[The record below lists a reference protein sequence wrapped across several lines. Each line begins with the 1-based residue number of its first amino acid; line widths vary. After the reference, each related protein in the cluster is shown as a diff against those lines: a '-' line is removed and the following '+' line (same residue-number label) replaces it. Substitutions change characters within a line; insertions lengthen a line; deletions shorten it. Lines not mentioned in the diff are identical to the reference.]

1 MNLFILKKLRKLF
14 KSLGKYEYKILDKIT
29 LLENKKQNKIKNIT
43 LDDNKFLQI
52 EKNLSNP
59 LFEPKKISI
68 VICFYYNK
76 KKIKNLIKICENIN
90 NYRFSKDVSIIT
102 NNINNKRIVNIL
114 FVGNLIPKSTHHQLY
129 KQKKPRMCGVSSYA
143 CTLLS
148 ITTFT

>member
-1 MNLFILKKLRKLF
+1 MNIFILKKLRKLF

-68 VICFYYNK
+68 VICFHYNSK
-76 KKIKNLIKICENIN
+76 RIKNLIKICENIS
-90 NYRFSKDVSIIT
+90 NYRFSNSTNAVS
-102 NNINNKRIVNIL
+102 
-114 FVGNLIPKSTHHQLY
+114 FSGSIPDL
-129 KQKKPRMCGVSSYA
+129 
-143 CTLLS
+143 
-148 ITTFT
+148 

>member
-1 MNLFILKKLRKLF
+1 MNIFILKKLRKLF

-68 VICFYYNK
+68 VICFHYNK
-76 KKIKNLIKICENIN
+76 KKN
-90 NYRFSKDVSIIT
+90 
-102 NNINNKRIVNIL
+102 
-114 FVGNLIPKSTHHQLY
+114 
-129 KQKKPRMCGVSSYA
+129 
-143 CTLLS
+143 
-148 ITTFT
+148 

>member
-1 MNLFILKKLRKLF
+1 MNIFILKKLRKLF

-68 VICFYYNK
+68 VICFHYNK
-76 KKIKNLIKICENIN
+76 KRIKNLIKICKNISS
-90 NYRFSKDVSIIT
+90 YRFSKDVSIIT
-102 NNINNKRIVNIL
+102 NNINNKQSKFI
-114 FVGNLIPKSTHHQLY
+114 
-129 KQKKPRMCGVSSYA
+129 KK
-143 CTLLS
+143 
-148 ITTFT
+148 